1 MVNDWFTG
9 PTLLIGVAVVVVI
22 GLLIAW
28 GVRRLEAHN
37 RRDEEAARLTQALA
51 DPLAREPALAGAGVM
66 PVVTVPWRGR
76 PRVELTGWV
85 SSREMRDAAVR
96 AVERE
101 AGRLGCAVRIVD
113 SLEIVDRRSRRG
125 A

>member
-1 MVNDWFTG
+1 MIMDWFTG
-9 PTLLIGVAVVVVI
+9 PTLVIGVAVVLGI

-51 DPLAREPALAGAGVM
+51 DRLAREPALAGAGVM

-85 SSREMRDAAVR
+85 GSREMRDAAVR
-96 AVERE
+96 AIERE
-101 AGRLGCAVRIVD
+101 AGRLGRAVRIVD